1 MQDYDP
7 RSTFADEAAAI
18 AHDQRGDEQ
27 ESVALLAEL
36 AGDGRALELAIGT
49 GRIALPLAA
58 TGLTVDGIDFA
69 PAMLDRLRAKP
80 GGEQLALFEA
90 DFADVDVSGRYA
102 LIYIVWNS
110 FFNLLTQERQTTC
123 FANVAEHLEPGGLF
137 LIEAFVPAFLHRY
150 DNHQNVSAEHM
161 GTDEVG
167 LAVIMH
173 DAAGQRLDQQHVV
186 LSPSGTSMTPVAQR
200 YAWPAELDLMAK
212 LAGLELADRWG
223 GWNKEPFTSDS
234 ALHVSV
240 YRK

>member
-36 AGDGRALELAIGT
+36 AGDGRVLELAIGT

-150 DNHQNVSAEHM
+150 DNYQNVSAEHM
-161 GTDEVG
+161 GTDKVG

-186 LSPSGTSMTPVAQR
+186 LSPGGTRMTPVAQR